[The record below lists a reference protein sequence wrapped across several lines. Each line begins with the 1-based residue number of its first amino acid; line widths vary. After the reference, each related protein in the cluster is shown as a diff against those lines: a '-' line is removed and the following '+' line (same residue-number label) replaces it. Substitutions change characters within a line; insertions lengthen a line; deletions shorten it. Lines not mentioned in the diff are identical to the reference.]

1 MYWTPL
7 QLDIYKDIIKLNNII
22 SIDATGSIAQKI
34 VRRNKTTQAIFLYQ
48 AVTFGVSGIISLF
61 QMLSEKHDAN
71 MIQYWMNE
79 WLRSGGTQFRAR

>member
-34 VRRNKTTQAIFLYQ
+34 FRRNKTSQAIFLYQ
-48 AVTFGVSGIISLF
+48 AVTSVSGIIPLF

-79 WLRSGGTQFRAR
+79 